1 MYLIGGLLMIALG
14 LFMLLRPD
22 DFFDL
27 AGAGNP
33 KLPVSPPQLLLL
45 YPVRRYHVPHRGYD
59 RHRNAVSHIIT
70 YRPLSAIFPYFK
82 EVF

>member
-27 AGAGNP
+27 TEILKSEAPGEP
-33 KLPVSPPQLLLL
+33 SPAIAAP
-45 YPVRRYHVPHRGYD
+45 PGSRYHVPHRGYD

>member
-27 AGAGNP
+27 TEILKSEAPGAA
-33 KLPVSPPQLLLL
+33 PPGS
-45 YPVRRYHVPHRGYD
+45 RYHVPHRGYD